1 MHFLASAPVA
11 EEELP
16 VSAVALGLI
25 CVGAETEV
33 RSHPNLLPRQKA
45 MRKTYPEHSGRNTP
59 K

>member
-1 MHFLASAPVA
+1 MHFLAA

-16 VSAVALGLI
+16 VSVVALGLI

-45 MRKTYPEHSGRNTP
+45 MRKTYPEHSGINTP